1 MARKFSQILIPLR
14 TCCQSSR
21 GGWTNKNPQIL
32 TYSKHWLCRNGL
44 PSVRIWPR
52 SWLKAYQGELKR
64 SWMRRV
70 NTVNIESLHTLMQL
84 SIKAIDIY
92 ETIVIILQYIIV
104 TSEKKWY
111 KNTEAGR
118 LCENEYC
125 VILKS
130 FGHSC
135 MQSLMLCFQA
145 SNVTLNLASRNF
157 LPSLLNCNP
166 SEIPRWD
173 SKPPKS
179 PLPKDDATSIR
190 PHSLLSVCKLTVL
203 QPWPNLNVSSW
214 HFLLSK
220 F

>member
-1 MARKFSQILIPLR
+1 
-14 TCCQSSR
+14 
-21 GGWTNKNPQIL
+21 
-32 TYSKHWLCRNGL
+32 
-44 PSVRIWPR
+44 
-52 SWLKAYQGELKR
+52 
-64 SWMRRV
+64 
-70 NTVNIESLHTLMQL
+70 MQL

-111 KNTEAGR
+111 KNTEAADFVKM
-118 LCENEYC
+118 NIC

-203 QPWPNLNVSSW
+203 QPWPNFKCIIMTFLAQQILTLPLKTTQVGLEPTILSSEGW
-214 HFLLSK
+214 CLIH
-220 F
+220 

>member
-1 MARKFSQILIPLR
+1 MEHLAIRQMWSILGPWPGNSPDRNPIENLLSVLKR
-14 TCCQSSR
+14 WVDKQ
-21 GGWTNKNPQIL
+21 NPQIL

-44 PSVRIWPR
+44 PSVRMWPR
-52 SWLKAYQGELKR
+52 SWLKAYQGEMKR

-70 NTVNIESLHTLMQL
+70 NTVNMSLCIHLN
-84 SIKAIDIY
+84 AIVNKSHWHLWNY
-92 ETIVIILQYIIV
+92 CNY
-104 TSEKKWY
+104 TSVYHSNIWKKWY
-111 KNTEAGR
+111 KKHWSSR
-118 LCENEYC
+118 LCENEYLRHSQ
-125 VILKS
+125 I

-190 PHSLLSVCKLTVL
+190 PLG
-203 QPWPNLNVSSW
+203 PFSW
-214 HFLLSK
+214 LIH
-220 F
+220 